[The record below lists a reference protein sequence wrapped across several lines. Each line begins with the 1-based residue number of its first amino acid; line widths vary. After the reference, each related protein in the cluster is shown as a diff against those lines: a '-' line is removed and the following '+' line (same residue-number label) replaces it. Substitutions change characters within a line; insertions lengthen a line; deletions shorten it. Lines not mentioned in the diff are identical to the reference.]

1 MYNSLCKNVSQ
12 YSLDLTPENGDFFQ
26 KSKFFSK
33 LKQKFDSDDDYEN
46 SYYLLQALKMRDL
59 NDMNDLYNAQDVIL
73 LCEIT
78 ENRFWLMYNKY
89 GFNVRKFNSANSL
102 SGCIEQDNFT
112 PFLADTDSTV
122 F

>member
-1 MYNSLCKNVSQ
+1 M
-12 YSLDLTPENGDFFQ
+12 TPENEDFFQ

-33 LKQKFDSDDDYEN
+33 LKQKFVSDDDYEN
-46 SYYLLQALKMRDL
+46 SYYLWQALKMRDL
-59 NDMNDLYNAQDVIL
+59 NDMNDLCSVQDVIL
-73 LCEIT
+73 LCEII

-89 GFNVRKFNSANSL
+89 GFNLRKFNSASSL